1 MLSKL
6 RYFATADAA
15 KGSKHVSDAQ
25 IAEISNYFGDRLTH
39 IEAVQGGT
47 SSYCCSACI
56 DGMARFLKTGKL
68 VSAYQDVAKE
78 QHLLEF
84 LYGQAAGAEILSLGR
99 DDHPRSWLVMNAFEP
114 RRQTV
119 QPDHI
124 ADVLRGLGA
133 RLRHFKAPSE
143 IFIQDNSAS
152 LLSAGEDALHYL
164 WEQNHL
170 SDQMTA
176 EIRPY
181 FALLRQKNATDFESV
196 LCHGDFSPANLVG
209 NGPALTVIDWEDAFW
224 GIEGYDFLYWMTF
237 FENRKY
243 LSQDIF
249 SVTPWDKPTDI
260 AILLLII
267 VVKCHIS
274 LLSKDYMTYSLTFE
288 QRLNEIL
295 SLA

>member
-1 MLSKL
+1 M
-6 RYFATADAA
+6 
-15 KGSKHVSDAQ
+15 
-25 IAEISNYFGDRLTH
+25 
-39 IEAVQGGT
+39 
-47 SSYCCSACI
+47 
-56 DGMARFLKTGKL
+56 
-68 VSAYQDVAKE
+68 
-78 QHLLEF
+78 
-84 LYGQAAGAEILSLGR
+84 
-99 DDHPRSWLVMNAFEP
+99 
-114 RRQTV
+114 
-119 QPDHI
+119 
-124 ADVLRGLGA
+124 
-133 RLRHFKAPSE
+133 
-143 IFIQDNSAS
+143 
-152 LLSAGEDALHYL
+152 
-164 WEQNHL
+164 
-170 SDQMTA
+170 
-176 EIRPY
+176 
-181 FALLRQKNATDFESV
+181 LRQKSATDFTSV

-267 VVKCHIS
+267 VVKSHIS